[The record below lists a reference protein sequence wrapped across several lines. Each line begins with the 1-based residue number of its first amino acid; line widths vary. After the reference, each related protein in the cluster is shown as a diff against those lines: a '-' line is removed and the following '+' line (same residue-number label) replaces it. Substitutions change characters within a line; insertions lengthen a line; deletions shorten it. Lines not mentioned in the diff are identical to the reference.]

1 MSTSSF
7 NSFAR
12 LAAGRSIVRR
22 VTGPLAGLMLVALA
36 LVPSPLQAQVQTEAL
51 VQLEML
57 DTTPDDLMRLA
68 TTYADALR
76 DWKSAKL
83 SIDTVQTLRP
93 SAVVTNLEVQI
104 ARVNL
109 EASEAKLR
117 VLRAIV
123 EKQLAAAENKVAI
136 LRKLEEGLNR
146 TANGEPAGATRE
158 QNYVLAN
165 DQATVD
171 ILKMILAMR

>member
-1 MSTSSF
+1 
-7 NSFAR
+7 
-12 LAAGRSIVRR
+12 
-22 VTGPLAGLMLVALA
+22 LAGVAIFALTLA
-36 LVPSPLQAQVQTEAL
+36 HCPVQAQIATDAL

-109 EASEAKLR
+109 EGAESKLR
-117 VLRAIV
+117 ILRMIV
-123 EKQLAAAENKVAI
+123 EKQLVAARN
-136 LRKLEEGLNR
+136 KLEIVRRLEELRASTQTGDAQPEER
-146 TANGEPAGATRE
+146 
-158 QNYVLAN
+158 NYILAN
-165 DQATVD
+165 DEATVKILEE
-171 ILKMILAMR
+171 ILKMR